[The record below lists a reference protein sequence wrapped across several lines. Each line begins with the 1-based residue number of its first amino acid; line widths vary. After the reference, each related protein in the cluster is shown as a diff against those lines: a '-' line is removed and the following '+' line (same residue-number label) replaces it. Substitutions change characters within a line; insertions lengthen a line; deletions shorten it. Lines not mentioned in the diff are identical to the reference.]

1 MKSSEGNLNDYV
13 FLDAHVHNLISCF
26 KIFNKNHLTLNPQ
39 KLRNNVARLFS
50 LGLSAVFTDHGTLE
64 PYKALQRNQYK
75 GERILDNSHT
85 IIDHGRFLEIHKDG
99 RKLYIICGE
108 EFMTRVN
115 KRPAGHILA
124 FGLKE
129 AIKDRM
135 TPHSTIEAIKA
146 QKGIVIPAHLFFV
159 SGLRVRYLKQFYHE
173 FDAVELT
180 AADVFNIANKRAIK
194 FIRRQQHVR
203 RLNYIFDSDAHL
215 ADSIGKG
222 FWGFP
227 KSLIEGKTD
236 TQFISNLKQ
245 YLRDPASCIPCN
257 MGRYKF
263 KDVTLHYPRKYMELI
278 RHYNGRKVR
287 H

>member
-1 MKSSEGNLNDYV
+1 MDISESTFNDYV

-26 KIFNKNHLTLNPQ
+26 TIFNRKELTLNPQ
-39 KLRNNVARLFS
+39 KLRNNVRRLFS

-64 PYKALQRNQYK
+64 PYKALQHNQYR
-75 GERILDNSHT
+75 GERILDESHT
-85 IIDHGRFLEIHKDG
+85 IIDHGRYLEIHKDN
-99 RKLYIICGE
+99 KKIYIICGE
-108 EFMTRVN
+108 EFVTRVN
-115 KRPAGHILA
+115 RRPAGHLLA

-135 TPHSTIEAIKA
+135 TPHATIQAIKA
-146 QKGIVIPAHLFFV
+146 QHAVIVPAHLFFV
-159 SGLRVRYLKQFYHE
+159 GGLRVKYLKQHYHE

-180 AADVFNIANKRAIK
+180 AADFFNITNKRAISFLRK
-194 FIRRQQHVR
+194 QQDIRRI
-203 RLNYIFDSDAHL
+203 NYIFDSDAHL
-215 ADSIGKG
+215 ADHIGRG

-236 TQFISNLKQ
+236 TAFIANLKA
-245 YLRDPASCIPCN
+245 YLRDPASSIPCH
-257 MGRYKF
+257 MGRYKL

-278 RHYNGRKVR
+278 RHHTGRRIK